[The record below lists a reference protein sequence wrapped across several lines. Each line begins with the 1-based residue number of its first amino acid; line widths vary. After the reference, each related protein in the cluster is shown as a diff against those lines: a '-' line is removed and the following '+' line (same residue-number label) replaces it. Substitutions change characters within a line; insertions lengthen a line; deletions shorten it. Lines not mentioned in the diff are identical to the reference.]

1 MAKRRNPDF
10 LLKNGMFFV
19 VVIVVGV
26 NPFKKATQFSPF
38 MDTALKPGT

>member
-1 MAKRRNPDF
+1 MECF
-10 LLKNGMFFV
+10 VV

-38 MDTALKPGT
+38 MDSIKTWNIKK